1 MSTLE
6 KKVEEKYDGIV
17 IREFLKEELEL
28 SSRLIRRAAIEKR
41 IFVNK
46 EAVRMRK
53 VLHTGDIVEVKLQR
67 VESQN
72 IIPEKMELNIVYEDE
87 DILVLNK
94 PPYTVVHPTRGYPT
108 GTLAN
113 GVLYYFNETN
123 QNCIVRLVSRL
134 DMDTSGLIIIAKN
147 QYAHMAL
154 SKEMQLNHLEKRYL
168 AVVHG
173 HLQKEEGTIDLPIFK
188 PEDEESIF
196 KRIIDER
203 GQRSITHYKVVKKF
217 KDATLV
223 ECLLETGRT
232 HQIRVHMASIGHPL
246 VGDEVYGFKKQRF
259 KLKGQVLHAKTLGF
273 IHPKTK
279 EYMEFTT
286 DLPKYYNDLI
296 EKLRKEV

>member
-46 EAVRMRK
+46 EVVRMRK
-53 VLHTGDIVEVKLQR
+53 VLHTGDIVEVKLER
-67 VESQN
+67 VESQD
-72 IIPEKMELNIVYEDE
+72 IIPEKMNLNIVYEDD

-113 GVLYYFNETN
+113 GILYYFNETN

-173 HLQKEEGTIDLPIFK
+173 HLEKEEGTIDLPIFK
-188 PEDEESIF
+188 PENEESIF

-203 GQRSITHYKVVKKF
+203 GQRSITHYKVIKKF
-217 KDATLV
+217 ENADLV

-232 HQIRVHMASIGHPL
+232 HQIRVHLSHIGHPIY
-246 VGDEVYGFKKQRF
+246 GDSLYGDGEDEKELIPRQA
-259 KLKGQVLHAKTLGF
+259 LHAYGLDFKS
-273 IHPKTK
+273 PRTK
-279 EYMEFTT
+279 EQLSLRAE
-286 DLPKYYNDLI
+286 LPEDILNLI
-296 EKLRKEV
+296 EKLKRR

>member
-53 VLHTGDIVEVKLQR
+53 VLHTGDIVEVKLER

-232 HQIRVHMASIGHPL
+232 HQIRVHLSHIGHPIY
-246 VGDEVYGFKKQRF
+246 GDTLYGYGEEEKELIPRQA
-259 KLKGQVLHAKTLGF
+259 LHAYGLDFKS
-273 IHPKTK
+273 PRTK
-279 EYMEFTT
+279 EKLSLRAEVPEEI
-286 DLPKYYNDLI
+286 LNLI
-296 EKLRKEV
+296 NKL

>member
-53 VLHTGDIVEVKLQR
+53 VLHTGDIVEVKLER

-223 ECLLETGRT
+223 ECLFETGRT
-232 HQIRVHMASIGHPL
+232 HQIRVHLSHIGHPIY
-246 VGDEVYGFKKQRF
+246 GDTLYGYGEEEKELIPRQA
-259 KLKGQVLHAKTLGF
+259 LHAYGLDFKS
-273 IHPKTK
+273 PRTK
-279 EYMEFTT
+279 EKLSLRAE
-286 DLPKYYNDLI
+286 LPEDILNLI
-296 EKLRKEV
+296 NKL

>member
-53 VLHTGDIVEVKLQR
+53 VLHTGDIVEVKLER